1 MNTPQTLYS
10 QTPFQ
15 IFIKNFLAGFAKGL
29 GTVTLYFITIFLSYQ
44 YLIKPKLGNI
54 TKFLDLYKTSME
66 SIKQLQTVPSQTK
79 QPNLDINDLLDQFQL
94 LQPPQ

>member
-1 MNTPQTLYS
+1 MDTSQTLYS

-29 GTVTLYFITIFLSYQ
+29 GTVTLYFLTIFLSYQ
-44 YLIKPKLGNI
+44 YLIKPKLGDI
-54 TKFLDLYKTSME
+54 TEFLDLYKTSME
-66 SIKQLQTVPSQTK
+66 SIKQIQTTPSQTN
-79 QPNLDINDLLDQFQL
+79 QPNVDINSLLDQLQL